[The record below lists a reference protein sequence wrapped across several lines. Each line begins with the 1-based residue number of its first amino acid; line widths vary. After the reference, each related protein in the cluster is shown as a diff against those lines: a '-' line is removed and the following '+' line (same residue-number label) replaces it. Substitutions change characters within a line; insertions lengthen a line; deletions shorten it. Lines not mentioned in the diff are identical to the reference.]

1 MRFGRYKLLAKLGK
15 GSMGIVYKAHDPNI
29 DRPIAL
35 KVMRQDR
42 VTSQDFVQRFLK
54 EARAIGKLSHPNIVS
69 VYDAGQD
76 RGALF
81 IAMEFL
87 VGKSLEEII
96 KNKRLGPH
104 DIVKVGVQ
112 VAEALDYAHQ
122 QGIVH
127 RDIKP
132 SNIILTPDDQVKIT
146 DFGIARIEDPSATQ
160 QTQAGQILG
169 TPAYMSPEQVK
180 GAPVDCRTDL
190 FSLGVILY
198 ELITGNRPFTGDSI
212 AAIFSAILLE
222 DPAKLEV
229 SDSPMRQSLNEI
241 VVKSLN
247 KSPEKRFQSG
257 IEMANPLKKYL
268 QRRQSDTV
276 AMPQRPPKKKHRLGL
291 MAAIAMIL
299 LSLIGGA
306 VLYMTSEQPM
316 VANSPTTAIQAL
328 LKVKSDPTGAQ
339 VFLDGSFK
347 GQTPLEFAL
356 PLGKYEVRLSSHN
369 YYEWESQLQLN
380 KEGET
385 PLFVKLV
392 PMDEKSVELEEKPK

>member
-1 MRFGRYKLLAKLGK
+1 MRFGRYNLVAKLGK

-35 KVMRQDR
+35 KVMRRDR

-81 IAMEFL
+81 IAMEL
-87 VGKSLEEII
+87 LEGKSLEEIM

-104 DIVKVGVQ
+104 DIVKLGIQ

-132 SNIILTPDDQVKIT
+132 SNIILTPAEQVKIT

-169 TPAYMSPEQVK
+169 TPAYMSPEQVR
-180 GAPVDCRTDL
+180 GGQVDSRSDL
-190 FSLGVILY
+190 YSLGVILY

-212 AAIFSAILLE
+212 ATIFSAILLE
-222 DPAKLEV
+222 EPAALEV
-229 SDSPMRQSLNEI
+229 SDSPMRQTLNEV

-247 KSPEKRFQSG
+247 KSPEKRFHTG
-257 IEMANPLKKYL
+257 KEMANPLKKYL
-268 QRRQSDTV
+268 QRRQSDT
-276 AMPQRPPKKKHRLGL
+276 AARPQRPRKKPNIGL
-291 MAAIAMIL
+291 IAGAAVFM

-306 VLYMTSEQPM
+306 VFYLASEKPS
-316 VANSPTTAIQAL
+316 VENSPVNAIQTL
-328 LKVKSDPTGAQ
+328 LKVESDPTGAQ
-339 VFLDGSFK
+339 FFLNGSFK
-347 GQTPLEFAL
+347 GQTPIEFSL

-392 PMDEKSVELEEKPK
+392 PMDEKSFDDEEKPK